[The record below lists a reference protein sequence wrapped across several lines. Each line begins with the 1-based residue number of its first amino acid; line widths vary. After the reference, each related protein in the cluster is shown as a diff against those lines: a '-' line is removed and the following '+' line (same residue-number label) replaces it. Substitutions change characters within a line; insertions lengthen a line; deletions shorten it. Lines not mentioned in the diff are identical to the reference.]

1 MFRLWAKLWKNNHL
15 LRDMTVEDGSDR
27 NRTKKVFD
35 AVEKVCVAWD
45 LPKPI
50 WLQANIKDFRQR
62 AKTRFSQDSFIESVE
77 FDWLEIHVIEEDA
90 D

>member
-1 MFRLWAKLWKNNHL
+1 MFRLWAKMWKENRL
-15 LRDMTVEDGSDR
+15 LRDMTVEDDSGA

-50 WLQANIKDFRQR
+50 WLQANIR
-62 AKTRFSQDSFIESVE
+62 AGDTVLFENDLPDNYTE
-77 FDWLEIHVIEEDA
+77 
-90 D
+90 

>member
-1 MFRLWAKLWKNNHL
+1 MFRLWAKMWKENRL
-15 LRDMTVEDGSDR
+15 LRDMTVEDDSGA

-50 WLQANIKDFRQR
+50 WLQANIRDFKHR
-62 AKTRFSQDSFIESVE
+62 AKTRFGQDSFIEHVD
-77 FDWLEIHVIEEDA
+77 FDWLEIHVIEEDR
-90 D
+90 

>member
-1 MFRLWAKLWKNNHL
+1 MEEQSSAPRY
-15 LRDMTVEDGSDR
+15 DGGDGSDR